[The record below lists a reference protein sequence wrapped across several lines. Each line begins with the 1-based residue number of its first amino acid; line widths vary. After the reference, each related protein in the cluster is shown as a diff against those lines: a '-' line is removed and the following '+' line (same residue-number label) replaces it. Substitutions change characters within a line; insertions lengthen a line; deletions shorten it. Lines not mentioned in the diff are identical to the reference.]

1 MYKITKENSHILVKN
16 GNELHIVK
24 LKQFSDEYVCTSFK
38 KYPIKNLV
46 GGFDMNSFTIHDSFE
61 IDSFF
66 FKDEMNDENQIFD
79 FIQNT
84 IDQTR
89 MQYVL
94 KTKRDHQVKFRTEVL
109 VKIGKYL
116 IHDCVAK
123 VDKKFVYFDKWKCKR
138 SNIYCII
145 LPNGKRK
152 FRFKFNK
159 HEKCKYNVDNVP
171 LISIPE

>member
-1 MYKITKENSHILVKN
+1 MYKITKENNQVLVKN

-24 LKQFSDEYVCTSFK
+24 LKQIDDNFICTSFK
-38 KYPIKNLV
+38 KYPIENFI
-46 GGFDMNSFTIHDSFE
+46 GGFDLISFSVYTSFD
-61 IDSFF
+61 IDHSFF
-66 FKDEMNDENQIFD
+66 NNENDKNQIFD
-79 FIQNT
+79 FIQDT
-84 IDQTR
+84 IENTR

-94 KTKRDHQVKFRTEVL
+94 RTKRDHQVKFRTEVL

-123 VDKKFVYFDKWKCKR
+123 VDQEFVYFDRWKCKR
-138 SNIYCII
+138 SDIYCIV

-159 HEKCKYNVDNVP
+159 HEKCKYNVNNVP

>member
-38 KYPIKNLV
+38 KYPVKNLV

-66 FKDEMNDENQIFD
+66 FKDETNDENQIFD

-84 IDQTR
+84 INQTR

-123 VDKKFVYFDKWKCKR
+123 VDKEFVYFDNWKCKR

-159 HEKCKYNVDNVP
+159 HEKCKYDVSNVL